1 MRTPSAAN
9 GFDDRVPRDGQ
20 VETMTTHL
28 ERRPEQIDEDRWIY
42 VREMDKHFGGDFL
55 VLSNVNLTVRKGEVV
70 CIVGP
75 SGCGKTTLLNIV
87 AGFEEPSGGICEIA
101 GEAIHE
107 PGPER
112 GFVFQRP
119 ALFPWMTV
127 LQNVTIGPRVC
138 GVARNDWLKRAEH
151 LLGETG
157 LSQFKDHY
165 PYQISGGMAQR
176 VQLVRVM
183 MNEPSVVLMD
193 EPFGA
198 LDYQTR
204 LSMHQLLLSLHA
216 EYRPTILF
224 ITHDVDEA
232 VFLADRVAV
241 MKRAP
246 GEIVRELPIE
256 LDRPRALRHYATK
269 EFAAYKET
277 ILGLL
282 GFH

>member
-1 MRTPSAAN
+1 MSGDEEWIFVRNMQKRFGN
-9 GFDDRVPRDGQ
+9 G
-20 VETMTTHL
+20 L
-28 ERRPEQIDEDRWIY
+28 
-42 VREMDKHFGGDFL
+42 L
-55 VLSNVNLTVRKGEVV
+55 VLDDIDLVVEKGEIV

-75 SGCGKTTLLNIV
+75 SGCGKTTLLNIL
-87 AGFEEPSGGICEIA
+87 AGFEQPTAGDCRVA
-101 GEAIHE
+101 GETIGN

-112 GFVFQRP
+112 GFVFQKP

-127 LQNVTIGPRVC
+127 LENVTIGPRMR
-138 GVARNDWLKRAEH
+138 GMKRDSWRDRTEH
-151 LLGETG
+151 LLRETG
-157 LSQFKDHY
+157 LADFGDHY

-204 LSMHQLLLSLHA
+204 LSMHQLLLDLHR
-216 EYRPTILF
+216 EYHPTILF

-232 VFLADRVAV
+232 VFLADRVIV
-241 MKRAP
+241 MTKRP
-246 GEIVRELPIE
+246 GGIAREFSINLPGSRG
-256 LDRPRALRHYATK
+256 LQQFATP
-269 EFAAYKET
+269 EFAEYKKT
-277 ILGLL
+277 ILDLL

>member
-1 MRTPSAAN
+1 MGEPEAV
-9 GFDDRVPRDGQ
+9 VPD
-20 VETMTTHL
+20 
-28 ERRPEQIDEDRWIY
+28 WIF
-42 VREMDKHFGGDFL
+42 VNKLDKSFGPNALILDQ
-55 VLSNVNLTVRKGEVV
+55 LSLTVSKGEIV

-75 SGCGKTTLLNIV
+75 SGCGKTTLLNIL
-87 AGFEEPSGGICEIA
+87 AGFEQLTSGQCEIA
-101 GEAIHE
+101 GQVVRN

-127 LQNVTIGPRVC
+127 LENVTIGLRVR
-138 GVARNDWLKRAEH
+138 GVKRAVWQARADRF
-151 LLGETG
+151 LLETG
-157 LSQFKDHY
+157 LSGYENHY

-204 LSMHQLLLSLHA
+204 LSMHELLLTLHK

-232 VFLADRVAV
+232 IFLADRVVV
-241 MKRAP
+241 MKRNP
-246 GEIVRELPIE
+246 GEIIREFPIDLPNSSG
-256 LDRPRALRHYATK
+256 LQRYTTP
-269 EFAAYKET
+269 EFAGYKDS